1 MCFISAFTS
10 LISFSRFLRIK
21 WTCLRRALASGYIR
35 ETVGDREFV
44 DANCGLINMKRLKQS
59 GASVSSALL
68 GLTQLKFVLDEL
80 GVGDKF
86 DEAAVDQVHLKIAAV
101 IGLWHAEL
109 EAKDASP
116 TAKAFL
122 STGRNLEE
130 ASTLLSGR
138 QTGIRSSVE
147 IYATN
152 EMIRILA
159 LDPTIRDA
167 AGAVDAFRETAAKIA
182 HACMVAYVELKE
194 KGDDGR
200 PRLGWHD
207 DFTKVLIELAER
219 GGVKPSIGRDRV
231 TGERT
236 GWLLE
241 AAQALEFFLEP
252 HMRSNSV
259 EACAS
264 RLERSKRRLSSR
276 KRQNPPRG

>member
-1 MCFISAFTS
+1 
-10 LISFSRFLRIK
+10 
-21 WTCLRRALASGYIR
+21 
-35 ETVGDREFV
+35 
-44 DANCGLINMKRLKQS
+44 MKRLEQS
-59 GASVSSALL
+59 GASVSSPLL
-68 GLTQLKFVLDEL
+68 GLTQLKFVLDKL

-86 DEAAVDQVHLKIAAV
+86 DEAAVDQVHLKIATV

-122 STGRNLEE
+122 STARNLEE

-138 QTGIRSSVE
+138 QTGIRSPVE

-152 EMIRILA
+152 ETIRLLA
-159 LDPTIRDA
+159 LDPTIQNA
-167 AGAVDAFRETAAKIA
+167 EGVVDTFREAAAKIA
-182 HACMVAYVELKE
+182 HTCMVAYVELKE
-194 KGDDGR
+194 NGDDGR
-200 PRLGWHD
+200 PRLGWYD
-207 DFTKVLIELAER
+207 DFTKVLIEIAER
-219 GGVKPSIGRDRV
+219 GGIKPSLSRDRV
-231 TGERT
+231 TGERM